1 MKRRHLFEFHERN
14 ECPGFIRD
22 SVVEAL
28 GHGLRW
34 SGFADVMGPAFEEF
48 LHSAGPTEIL
58 DLCSGSGQPTSSL
71 VKWLR
76 RRGFTG
82 AALPRFILS
91 DLFPNHATLASTR
104 SEDPD
109 ALSFHPD
116 PVNATEV
123 TRDIDHDARMLVN
136 AFHHFDT
143 QQAREI
149 LENCSSGGKSIFI
162 FECSPRGWF
171 RLMTLAL
178 SMPTVPLALL
188 ANPFLAPRQKLL
200 KFAFTYLCPLIPLA
214 FIWDSIATNLRT
226 YSEPEWISLTE
237 SIPGYRWTY
246 LECPF
251 GRGARAVACFGVP
264 QPH

>member
-1 MKRRHLFEFHERN
+1 MKRRHLFEFHERS

-34 SGFADVMGPAFEEF
+34 GGFATVMGPAFEEF
-48 LHSAGPTEIL
+48 LHSAKPAEVL
-58 DLCSGSGQPTSSL
+58 DLCSGSGQPTANL

-76 RRGFTG
+76 KRGI
-82 AALPRFILS
+82 ALPRFILS
-91 DLFPNHATLASTR
+91 DLFPNHATLESTR
-104 SEDPD
+104 GEDPD
-109 ALSFHPD
+109 ALKFYHD

-123 TRDIDHDARMLVN
+123 TLDIDHDARMPVN

-143 QQAREI
+143 RQAREI
-149 LENCSSGGKSIFI
+149 LENCCSGGKSIFI

-188 ANPFLAPRQKLL
+188 ANSFLVPRQKLL
-200 KFAFTYLCPLIPLA
+200 KFVFTYLCPLIPLA
-214 FIWDSIATNLRT
+214 FIWDTIASNLRT
-226 YSEPEWISLTE
+226 YSKSEWTGLTE

-246 LECPF
+246 LEYPF
-251 GRGARAVACFGVP
+251 GMGARAVACFGVP

>member
-1 MKRRHLFEFHERN
+1 MSGIYKGFRGGSTGTRASVGWFRHRH
-14 ECPGFIRD
+14 
-22 SVVEAL
+22 
-28 GHGLRW
+28 
-34 SGFADVMGPAFEEF
+34 GPAFEEF
-48 LHSAGPTEIL
+48 LHSAKPAEVL
-58 DLCSGSGQPTSSL
+58 DLCSGSGQPTANL

-76 RRGFTG
+76 KRGI
-82 AALPRFILS
+82 ALPRFILS
-91 DLFPNHATLASTR
+91 DLFPNHATLESTR
-104 SEDPD
+104 GEDPD
-109 ALSFHPD
+109 ALKFYHD

-123 TRDIDHDARMLVN
+123 TLDIDHDARMLVN

-200 KFAFTYLCPLIPLA
+200 KFVFTYLCPLIPLA
-214 FIWDSIATNLRT
+214 FIWDTVATNLRT
-226 YSEPEWISLTE
+226 YSKSEWTGLTE